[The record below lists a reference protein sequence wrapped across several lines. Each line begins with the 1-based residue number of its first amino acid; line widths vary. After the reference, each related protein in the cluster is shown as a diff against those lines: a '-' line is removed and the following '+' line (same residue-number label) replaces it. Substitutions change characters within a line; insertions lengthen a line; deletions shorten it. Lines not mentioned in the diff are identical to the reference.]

1 MEKDNIL
8 TDRVSQDYSIS
19 ETSYITGVVEITEY
33 LFIELIDLLKT
44 EDRCFGIVKSY
55 INSMKGAYEKVCES
69 LSDEDIDISDRIL
82 YLYKPLIL
90 KEFARLKNRRLSPA
104 DSAITLI
111 HRLLD
116 IISNIDSE
124 YEFKSELGTL
134 EKVIGK
140 LWDNIRNKS
149 KNDSL
154 YYFSDILRTN
164 MSKGLIGKFTLSH
177 ISLKEEVREKQLL
190 KNPGV
195 RVKQDS
201 ENKIIEIN
209 LM

>member
-177 ISLKEEVREKQLL
+177 ISLKEEIREKQLL

>member
-201 ENKIIEIN
+201 EKKIIEIN

>member
-69 LSDEDIDISDRIL
+69 LSEEDIDISDRIL

-134 EKVIGK
+134 ERVIGK